1 MTRIYNCTENNE
13 PLSAQAIRNSKGGCL
28 MYENDYSQQQ
38 EQELRIKN
46 KVQADFEDEMHE
58 MLMDLR
64 FFIC

>member
-1 MTRIYNCTENNE
+1 MH
-13 PLSAQAIRNSKGGCL
+13 
-28 MYENDYSQQQ
+28 ENDYSQQQ

-64 FFIC
+64 FFYLLDAPRDGTYQPGKVLDAD

>member
-38 EQELRIKN
+38 EQETRLRNRI
-46 KVQADFEDEMHE
+46 QQDFEEEMQD

-64 FFIC
+64 YFTC